1 MAFDLLLQVQ
11 ILLQSLTWLKFAEI
25 EKDKNTER
33 LNLVY
38 FVDEKVNRAVEN

>member
-25 EKDKNTER
+25 KKDNITEQ